1 MRGGMNDAT
10 YDACA
15 WGSHL
20 PALLACLADT
30 VGPVL
35 EIGVGHFS
43 TPALHAYCVSAGR
56 ALLSVEKDE
65 KWMQAFKGN
74 FKCSL
79 HQFTDLADGISING
93 PWSVVLIDDSPG
105 GENRANHFQY
115 FIDRSVYVV
124 VHDYHLENQ
133 DHIDPLLSDCHFHI
147 TKTYQ
152 PPTLI
157 ASKVREIPKSILCL

>member
-1 MRGGMNDAT
+1 MKDDT

-43 TPALHAYCVSAGR
+43 TPALHAFCVAAHR
-56 ALLSVEKDE
+56 NLVSVETDSEWLRTFRGDMANGYHKFTE
-65 KWMQAFKGN
+65 
-74 FKCSL
+74 SL
-79 HQFTDLADGISING
+79 LPSTG
-93 PWSVVLIDDSPG
+93 WSVVFIDDSPG
-105 GENRANHFQY
+105 GEHRANQFKDY
-115 FIDRSVYVV
+115 IDKSIFVV
-124 VHDYHLENQ
+124 VHDYHRENEESIKHLLEGVRY
-133 DHIDPLLSDCHFHI
+133 HV
-147 TKTYQ
+147 TTTYQ
-152 PPTLI
+152 PPTLV